1 MRSLNLVYYSVI
13 AFVILTITWLSLAT
27 VDQAIRMPG
36 EIEPQG
42 YVQTTQ
48 ARYPGRIASIH
59 VVLDD
64 SVSKGSPLIEFDRQ
78 EPEASLRQNQIAA
91 DQLRVSL
98 ARLLAESRGTQPA
111 FEQNFKSEIVEAERL
126 LFSLRQE
133 SLMAQLATID
143 SEYAVT
149 LAEKEEALNESQ
161 GLRSA
166 LALKREEERLIAPLV
181 EIGAEPKLRLMGL
194 EQAIQ
199 ELNNRLSQI
208 DAKAGA
214 YDAKLQTIKSRRLEV
229 VSNAKSSAYQ
239 EWVQGKERLE
249 ALLEEQKVLQLQL
262 DSMVVRA
269 PFDGVVTK
277 VYPKG
282 EGAVVGAGDPLVE
295 IVPLRSKGVMIRGKL
310 APKDLAAITL
320 GQECRISLG
329 NYDFTTHGNLS
340 GKIVKVAQNTTKE
353 ESGSSYYEIVVETT
367 SDRLDKSGVVPRLA
381 PGMLVDIAAVGETRT
396 VLDYLL
402 KPIQATAE
410 RSFIE

>member
-402 KPIQATAE
+402 KPLQATAE

>member
-78 EPEASLRQNQIAA
+78 ESEASLRQNQIAA

-402 KPIQATAE
+402 KPLQATAE